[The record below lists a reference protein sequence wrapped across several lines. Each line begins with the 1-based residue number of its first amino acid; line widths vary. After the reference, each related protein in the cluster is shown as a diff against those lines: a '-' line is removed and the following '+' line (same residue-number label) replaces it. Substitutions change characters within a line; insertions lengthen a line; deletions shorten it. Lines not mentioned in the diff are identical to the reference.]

1 LLCGWDRKSSV
12 TGATAT
18 SLSSMFALS
27 AEPDREALI
36 VSVHDVAPA
45 TRAAAEEIV
54 AQLSHHRVPVC
65 SLLVVPNYHHRGS
78 STEDR
83 GFVRWLQDLEAEGH
97 EIVIHGY
104 FHERPRRNGEN
115 LRERFFTRSYT
126 NDEGEFY
133 DLDYDE
139 ALHRITRARDEFARA
154 GLTPRGFIAPAWLL
168 GSAAER
174 AAAEAEM
181 EYTTRLTGIRDLRYG
196 DNFLARTLVY
206 SVRSGWRRV
215 ASMVWN
221 GALARQLAG
230 APLARV
236 SIHPPDRNH
245 PEIWQQILRLTDR
258 LVENRTATTYR
269 DWIAER
275 RTRRGV

>member
-1 LLCGWDRKSSV
+1 V
-12 TGATAT
+12 TDATAT
-18 SLSSMFALS
+18 SLSSIFPLS
-27 AEPDREALI
+27 TEADREALI

-45 TRAAAEEIV
+45 TRASAERIV
-54 AQLSHHRVPVC
+54 AELSRHRVPVC
-65 SLLVVPNYHHRGS
+65 SILVVPNYHHRGS
-78 STEDR
+78 FTEDR
-83 GFVRWLQDLEAEGH
+83 DFVRWLQDLEAQGH

-104 FHERPRRNGEN
+104 FHERPRRDSEN
-115 LRERFFTRSYT
+115 ARKKFFTRLYT

-133 DLDYDE
+133 DLNYDE
-139 ALHRITRARDEFARA
+139 AFRRITRARDEFATA

-168 GSAAER
+168 GPAAER

-181 EYTTRLTGIRDLRYG
+181 EYTTRLTGVRDLRSG
-196 DNFLARTLVY
+196 DNFLARTLAY

-215 ASMVWN
+215 ASLAWN
-221 GALARQLAG
+221 GALVLQLLG

-236 SIHPPDRNH
+236 SIHPPDRDH

-269 DWIAER
+269 DWVAER
-275 RTRRGV
+275 RTRGGA

>member
-1 LLCGWDRKSSV
+1 M

-18 SLSSMFALS
+18 SLSPIFALS
-27 AEPDREALI
+27 AEADRQALI
-36 VSVHDVAPA
+36 VSVHDVAPT
-45 TRAAAEEIV
+45 TRAAAEKIITE
-54 AQLSHHRVPVC
+54 LSHHQVPVS

-78 STEDR
+78 SMDDR
-83 GFVRWLQDLEAEGH
+83 GFVRWLQDLEAQGH

-104 FHERPRRNGEN
+104 FHERPRRDGERV
-115 LRERFFTRSYT
+115 REKFLTRFYT
-126 NDEGEFY
+126 NGEGEFY
-133 DLDYDE
+133 DLNYDE
-139 ALHRITRARDEFARA
+139 AFRRITRARDEFAKA
-154 GLTPRGFIAPAWLL
+154 GLTPRGFVAPAWLL

-174 AAAEAEM
+174 AAAAAEM
-181 EYTTRLTGIRDLRYG
+181 EYTTRLTGVRDLRFG
-196 DNFLARTLVY
+196 DNFHARTLTY
-206 SVRSGWRRV
+206 SVRSSWRRV
-215 ASMVWN
+215 ASLAWN

-245 PEIWQQILRLTDR
+245 PEIWQQILRWTDR
-258 LVENRTATTYR
+258 LVENRAATTYR

>member
-1 LLCGWDRKSSV
+1 LLRGWDRKFGV

-18 SLSSMFALS
+18 SLSPIFAVS
-27 AEPDREALI
+27 AETDRQALI

-45 TRAAAEEIV
+45 TRAAVEKIMMD
-54 AQLSHHRVPVC
+54 LSRRRVPVC

-78 STEDR
+78 SMDDR
-83 GFVRWLQDLEAEGH
+83 AFVRWLQDLEAQGH

-104 FHERPRRNGEN
+104 FHERPRREGEKV
-115 LRERFFTRSYT
+115 RAKFFTRLYT

-139 ALHRITRARDEFARA
+139 AFRRISQARDEFVKA

-174 AAAEAEM
+174 AAMEAEM
-181 EYTTRLTGIRDLRYG
+181 EYTTQLTGVRDLRFG

-206 SVRSGWRRV
+206 SVRSGWRRG
-215 ASMVWN
+215 ASLAWN
-221 GALARQLAG
+221 FALARRLAR

-236 SIHPPDRNH
+236 SIHPPDQDH

-258 LVENRTATTYR
+258 LANNRTATTYR
-269 DWIAER
+269 DWIAEK

>member
-1 LLCGWDRKSSV
+1 
-12 TGATAT
+12 
-18 SLSSMFALS
+18 MFALS
-27 AEPDREALI
+27 AEADREALI
-36 VSVHDVAPA
+36 VSVHDVAPT
-45 TRAAAEEIV
+45 TRAAVEEIV
-54 AQLSHHRVPVC
+54 AELSRHRIPVC
-65 SLLVVPNYHHRGS
+65 SLLVIPNYHHRGS
-78 STEDR
+78 STEDQ
-83 GFVRWLQDLEAEGH
+83 GFVRWLRDLETQGH

-104 FHERPRRNGEN
+104 FHERPHRNGEG
-115 LRERFFTRSYT
+115 LPEKFLTRLYT
-126 NDEGEFY
+126 KGEGEFY

-139 ALHRITRARDEFARA
+139 AFRRITQAREEFVRA

-174 AAAEAEM
+174 AATEAEM
-181 EYTTRLTGIRDLRYG
+181 EYTTRLTGVRDLRSG
-196 DNFLARTLVY
+196 DNFPARTLVY

-236 SIHPPDRNH
+236 SIHPSDRDH

-258 LVENRTATTYR
+258 LVENRIATTYR
-269 DWIAER
+269 DWVAER
-275 RTRRGV
+275 RTRRGT

>member
-1 LLCGWDRKSSV
+1 LLPGWDRKSGV

-18 SLSSMFALS
+18 SFSSIFSLS
-27 AEPDREALI
+27 AEADREALI

-45 TRAAAEEIV
+45 TRAAAEKIV
-54 AQLSHHRVPVC
+54 AELSHHRVPVC

-83 GFVRWLQDLEAEGH
+83 AFVRWLQDLEAQGH

-115 LRERFFTRSYT
+115 ARVKFFTQFYT

-139 ALHRITRARDEFARA
+139 ALRRITQARDEFTRAR
-154 GLTPRGFIAPAWLL
+154 LTPRGFIAPAWLL

-174 AAAEAEM
+174 AAVEAEM
-181 EYTTRLTGIRDLRYG
+181 EYTTRLSGVRDLRSG
-196 DNFLARTLVY
+196 DNFPARTLVY

-215 ASMVWN
+215 ASLAWN
-221 GALARQLAG
+221 GALASQLAG

-236 SIHPPDRNH
+236 SIHPPDLDH

-275 RTRRGV
+275 RTRRG

>member
-1 LLCGWDRKSSV
+1 V

-18 SLSSMFALS
+18 SLSPIFALS
-27 AEPDREALI
+27 AEAEREALI

-45 TRAAAEEIV
+45 TRAIAEEIV
-54 AQLSHHRVPVC
+54 AELSRHRVPVC
-65 SLLVVPNYHHRGS
+65 SLLVVPNYHRGGS
-78 STEDR
+78 FAEDR
-83 GFVRWLQDLEAEGH
+83 SFVRWLQSLEEQGH

-104 FHERPRRNGEN
+104 FHERPRRNGETMAG
-115 LRERFFTRSYT
+115 RFLTQLYTR
-126 NDEGEFY
+126 DEGEFY

-139 ALHRITRARDEFARA
+139 ALRRITKARDEFVEA
-154 GLTPRGFIAPAWLL
+154 GLKPRGFIAPAWLL

-181 EYTTRLTGIRDLRYG
+181 EYTTRLTGVRDLRSG
-196 DNFLARTLVY
+196 DNFPARTLVY

-215 ASMVWN
+215 VSLAWN
-221 GALARQLAG
+221 GALARQLDG

-236 SIHPPDRNH
+236 SIHPSDRDY
-245 PEIWQQILRLTDR
+245 PEIWRQVLRLTDR
-258 LVENRTATTYR
+258 LVENRTPTTYR

-275 RTRRGV
+275 RTRCGA